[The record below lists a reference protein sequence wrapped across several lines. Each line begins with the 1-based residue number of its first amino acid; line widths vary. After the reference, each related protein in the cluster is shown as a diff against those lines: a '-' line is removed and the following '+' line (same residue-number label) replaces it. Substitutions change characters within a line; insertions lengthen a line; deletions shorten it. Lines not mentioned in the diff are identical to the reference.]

1 MKKKIELE
9 QHMTSIEI
17 AELTNQNH
25 KDLMKEIKKLEPEW
39 VKLHGNGFI
48 LETFKDEQG
57 KTQTCYSLTKPQTLF
72 IARKLAGDAFST
84 FIIRWIQLNKELED
98 FVIPNLGSDDEILEK
113 ADNIIAEE
121 LEELNR
127 DSKYCYTSTEIA
139 KMYNGRMQG
148 NDLISFLVDRKI
160 VRKINGFYELT
171 RKYSNKGY
179 DAYRY
184 SVRYNCHGLRR
195 LKKTLVWT
203 EAGREFLKKLI
214 N

>member
-1 MKKKIELE
+1 
-9 QHMTSIEI
+9 
-17 AELTNQNH
+17 
-25 KDLMKEIKKLEPEW
+25 
-39 VKLHGNGFI
+39 
-48 LETFKDEQG
+48 
-57 KTQTCYSLTKPQTLF
+57 
-72 IARKLAGDAFST
+72 
-84 FIIRWIQLNKELED
+84 
-98 FVIPNLGSDDEILEK
+98 LGSDDEILEK

-184 SVRYNCHGLRR
+184 SIRYNCHGLRR